1 MAVIENL
8 DIVLGARTTK
18 LDRGLDRS
26 RGKVDAFEA
35 NIQKMN
41 ASARSALAPLQD
53 MGRQLIAIVPN
64 ATAVGSALTAMFA
77 SISAGNLLSQLR
89 SAKQETQQV
98 AKFASDGGLG
108 LAAYGKKTK
117 TAAVETQAFAGALTR
132 LPLPAIAG
140 GTAALAAG
148 FVAVGVAV
156 KAVSAAMAGMR
167 EQMGVVDAIAKSAA
181 TANVT
186 FNELA
191 SFRLLTE
198 ESTGKGPEVADKAL
212 QKLQLR
218 LAEASRNGGALAD
231 QLRSVGLDAGKL
243 IEAGPVN
250 AMRQLAA
257 ATAGMKNPTDQL
269 ALAFRLFEEEGAAF
283 VNAFRGGP
291 EAIEEATRAAERL
304 GLTLSQSQVRQIEI
318 ANDEWGRMSNI
329 MSGVY
334 RQMAAEGA
342 PLIIAFAREVQ
353 SVALEAKVLAT
364 QFTAMGITL
373 PNIVRGLA
381 AGLGFLKG
389 WADVTGNLL
398 MAYKQM
404 KVLDLQGAQASLM
417 RAAHVNGTLDALVAL
432 EQARADAINS
442 ANTPGG
448 GAASEFEQFMQAEQ
462 AAQEA
467 AAAAEQSAKAQA
479 TAAAQAQTAI
489 ADRVQS
495 LREEILLLQ
504 FGAELTDQARLS
516 AAGATA
522 EQLEQLRHL
531 QAQKDSL
538 EEMNK
543 LRDRGQ
549 SLTEQFRTPTEQ
561 LESELNDLRR
571 LLDVGAIDFNTFG
584 RAAREAAGRLGG
596 SDQSNGPQAPPSFG
610 ALQRGSVEAFSQAL
624 KNERTDKQAN
634 LQQQGNK
641 LLEGVNERLEAMA
654 RNIANLQAIGNA
666 G

>member
-89 SAKQETQQV
+89 SVKQETQQV

-132 LPLPAIAG
+132 LPLPAIASG
-140 GTAALAAG
+140 AAALAAG
-148 FVAVGVAV
+148 FVVVGVAV
-156 KAVSAAMAGMR
+156 KAVSAVMAGMR
-167 EQMGVVDAIAKSAA
+167 EQMREVDAIAKSAA

-243 IEAGPVN
+243 IEAGPVD

-329 MSGVY
+329 MTGVY

-342 PLIIAFAREVQ
+342 PLITAIAREVQ
-353 SVALEAKVLAT
+353 SVALEAKVLAKR
-364 QFTAMGITL
+364 FTAMGITL
-373 PNIVRGLA
+373 QNIARVLA
-381 AGLGFLKG
+381 AGLGYLKG
-389 WADVTGNLL
+389 WADITANLV
-398 MAYKQM
+398 MAYQQLKN
-404 KVLDLQGAQASLM
+404 LDFQGALGSAA
-417 RAAHVNGTLDALVAL
+417 RAASVNGTLDALMAL

-442 ANTPGG
+442 ANTPGV

-462 AAQEA
+462 
-467 AAAAEQSAKAQA
+467 AAEQSAKAQA

-489 ADRVQS
+489 ADRLQS

-543 LRDRGQ
+543 LRHRGQ
-549 SLTEQFRTPTEQ
+549 QLMEQNRSPAEQ
-561 LESELNDLRR
+561 LDAELADLQRM
-571 LLDVGAIDFNTFG
+571 LHAGMIDFGTFANEAR
-584 RAAREAAGRLGG
+584 RAAMEAGRGG
-596 SDQSNGPQAPPSFG
+596 ETARPQAPPSFG
-610 ALQRGSVEAFSQAL
+610 ALQRGSVEAFSQAR
-624 KNERTDKQAN
+624 KNEQNDKQAS